1 LNTGLLVMLYAGL
14 AVWSLSALARLQGG
28 WEISQRRT
36 SELQLTLAAAG
47 RKLLSDIETMQKLE
61 DEIKRVKDNAAA
73 TVREQK
79 GRHQLLAK
87 SSPPPSPEIQV
98 TSEFPPS
105 RKDKAWIV
113 DFVRDSEFPPEP
125 WERVPMTS
133 LVWARDDAAA
143 LVRARQ
149 LTSEYKT
156 YSVQSIRLFL

>member
-1 LNTGLLVMLYAGL
+1 LNTILLVMLYAGL
-14 AVWSLSALARLQGG
+14 TVWLLSALARLQGD

-36 SELQLTLAAAG
+36 SEVRLTLAAAG
-47 RKLLSDIETMQKLE
+47 QKLLSGIETIQKLD
-61 DEIKRVKDNAAA
+61 DEIKRVEDNAEAA
-73 TVREQK
+73 MRGQK

-87 SSPPPSPEIQV
+87 SPPPPSPEIQV

-125 WERVPMTS
+125 WESAPMTS

-149 LTSEYKT
+149 LTSEHKT
-156 YSVQSIRLFL
+156 YSVQSIRSFL